1 MEFVDNSGHIFSLN
15 NYTEYPDGYLYNDH
29 PYVFWMNDKEGTN
42 LSINCYYIRPV
53 RILLDKLA
61 PRQDRDIEIL
71 IEKSNHYKLLSSKKV
86 QELLEGNSF
95 LMQDIEI
102 DEAEDLTQKLTKDDL
117 LQIEIN
123 EVRYKYIENGQTY
136 FYYGDPKET
145 DKELIESH
153 LDYVMIPFYVVSKVK
168 EAGSWLTNIL
178 IHVTDTFHETQNPN
192 IINSSSYD
200 IVKHSYCPITVGGV
214 YHDEIE
220 ELAINGKNL
229 GVSLPKDILRAIY
242 SVGFFNNVPDMN
254 KWNQKMKEFLMN
266 YMLFVGEKGNFR
278 SIEKSLDWFGYNK
291 KISLSK
297 LIKTDNEFQKQYI
310 LDNFDLTTD
319 LISAFKY
326 FRNAT
331 YISLSMPKVG
341 YDENNIPEYNF
352 NEDFWGEHKPELVDY
367 FNRTEEVE
375 LDNDIKYYKTY
386 YDYSFNELSLKLSAL
401 KYYYQKY
408 FLPIHIKIFRASFTE
423 QTFANDIK
431 LLSRTNSGYSE
442 IPILTS
448 DNQISVKFPQ
458 FDTIWISKQLHFID
472 DNYNE
477 FSDYFEYGEK
487 YTDLNIYEINE
498 VCFSIPINI
507 TSSNESTVFNCV
519 LMLYKDTLKIHETKF
534 MYSNSKM
541 EYNSLVITPSLFRHI
556 TNWEDSQYHIVL
568 GVNGN
573 WYDWKFRVR
582 IPELHIALGKL
593 EYKYEY
599 DIHKQFSGINEEGRI
614 MWNASI
620 YCPELVTIDNI
631 NYLSQLSNYASN
643 NCLQYISPELE
654 NDKLFYYYYCE
665 NGNQHVITLETV
677 DEDGKIINNP
687 NVEIIKTPYSGKS
700 KRVYKVSKNHSCQ
713 LNCKFYNEGKCS
725 KYNGETCNFLFFDK
739 KGNTSISTPVPTTAT
754 IYSSLYKNL
763 SSFVDIYRSN
773 VNVPTNKQRMNK
785 VYIYDLFTID
795 NEGVKQPVKYE
806 TGDWQPNYDEN
817 NNFSIELGDL
827 EVMYDINGSDDV
839 LNLYSK
845 IFDDNGDWNKDLYK
859 IDESNKWIKS
869 LNHERQL
876 FDIYLMHDTRLWYV
890 VFISKDTVGNNLS
903 KHLELNTSYRIGE
916 EEKDTETNEITNL
929 FLIKRNSGEKILINR
944 MEFIDTEGINHFKDN
959 DLVVCKLRNGDGLQI
974 KSQIGSRWNI
984 TPLSFSINDKTV
996 IESNNNMA
1004 IISIGDNLKY
1014 EPGYYEINVKYSLD
1028 NYLNTYQE
1036 TSTKFRIDK

>member
-1 MEFVDNSGHIFSLN
+1 MEFVDNRGHIFSLTDYN
-15 NYTEYPDGYLYNDH
+15 TYPDGYLFNDH
-29 PYVFWMNDKEGTN
+29 PYVFWMNDKNGTD
-42 LSINCYYIRPV
+42 LSVNCYYIQPI
-53 RILLDKLA
+53 RILLEKA
-61 PRQDRDIEIL
+61 EENQRRDIEIL
-71 IEKSNHYKLLSSKKV
+71 IEKSNHYKLLSSVKV
-86 QELLEGNSF
+86 QELMEKNSF

-102 DEAEDLTQKLTKDDL
+102 DEAEDLTQKLTTDDL

-123 EVRYKYIENGQTY
+123 EVRYKYIENGKNY

-145 DKELIESH
+145 DKELIEYR

-168 EAGSWLTNIL
+168 ETGSWLTNVL
-178 IHVTDTFHETQNPN
+178 IHTTDNFSVKKVNG
-192 IINSSSYD
+192 IIDTEND
-200 IVKHSYCPITVGGV
+200 DVVKHFYCPITVGGV

-220 ELAINGKNL
+220 ELAINGKNM
-229 GVSLPKDILRAIY
+229 GVSLPKDIMRSIY

-331 YISLSMPKVG
+331 YVSLSMTKVG
-341 YDENNIPEYNF
+341 YDENNVPEYNF
-352 NEDFWGEHKPELVDY
+352 DEDFWGEHKPELVDY
-367 FNRTEEVE
+367 FNKTEEIE
-375 LDNDIKYYKTY
+375 LDNGIKYYKTY

-423 QTFANDIK
+423 QTFANDVK
-431 LLSRTNSGYSE
+431 LLNTSTSGISE
-442 IPILTS
+442 IPLLNA
-448 DNQISVKFPQ
+448 DKNISVQ
-458 FDTIWISKQLHFID
+458 FNSLNTLWFSKQLHFVD

-477 FSDYFEYGEK
+477 FSNYAEIGNNF
-487 YTDLNIYEINE
+487 TDINIYEINE
-498 VCFSIPINI
+498 VCFSIPIKI
-507 TSSNESTVFNCV
+507 SSSLQSTVFNCV
-519 LMLYKDTLKIHETKF
+519 LMLYKDSTKIHESHF
-534 MYSNSKM
+534 MYANDKM
-541 EYNSLVITPSLFRHI
+541 ELNSLVITPSLFRHI
-556 TNWEDSQYHIVL
+556 TDWEDSQYHIVL
-568 GVNGN
+568 GINGN
-573 WYDWKFRVR
+573 WYDWEFEVKV
-582 IPELHIALGKL
+582 PELHIELGKL

-599 DIHKQFSGINEEGRI
+599 DIHKQFNGKDENGRI
-614 MWNASI
+614 KWNASI
-620 YCPELVTIDNI
+620 YEPDVVTIDNI
-631 NYLSQLSNYASN
+631 NYISQLTDYAKQ
-643 NCLQYISPELE
+643 NCLQYIDGNELYK
-654 NDKLFYYYYCE
+654 DKVFYYYYCE
-665 NGNQHVITLETV
+665 NGNQHIITLETNV
-677 DEDGKIINNP
+677 NGKIQYDDRITI
-687 NVEIIKTPYSGKS
+687 EKTAFSGNSRKL
-700 KRVYKVSKNHSCQ
+700 YKIDKKHNCT
-713 LNCKFYNEGKCS
+713 LNCKFYQDGKCS
-725 KYNGETCNFLFFDK
+725 KYKGETCNLLFLDK
-739 KGNTSISTPVPTTAT
+739 NGNISVSESLPGHAT

-773 VNVPTNKQRMNK
+773 VNVPTNKNRMNK
-785 VYIYDLFTID
+785 VYIYDLFTMKD
-795 NEGVKQPVKYE
+795 NQKQPVKYD
-806 TGDWQPNYDEN
+806 TGSWQPNYDEN
-817 NNFSIELGDL
+817 DNFSIELGDL
-827 EVMYDINGSDDV
+827 EVMYDINGSDNV

-859 IDESNKWIKS
+859 IDESNKWVKS

-876 FDIYLMHDTRLWYV
+876 FDIYLMHDTKLWYV
-890 VFISKDTVGNNLS
+890 VFISKDTVGNNPS
-903 KHLELNTSYRIGE
+903 KYLDLNTSYRIGE
-916 EEKDTETNEITNL
+916 EIKNDETGEILNL
-929 FLIKRNSGEKILINR
+929 FLIRKNVGEKFLINR
-944 MEFIDTEGINHFKDN
+944 MEFIDSEGINHFKDN

-984 TPLSFSINDKTV
+984 TPLSFSINDKTI